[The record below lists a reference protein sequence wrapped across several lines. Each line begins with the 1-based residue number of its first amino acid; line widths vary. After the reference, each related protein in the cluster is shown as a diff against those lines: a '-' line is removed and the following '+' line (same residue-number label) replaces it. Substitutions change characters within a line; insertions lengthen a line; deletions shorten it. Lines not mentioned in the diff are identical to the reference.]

1 MWQRKQTIFLGI
13 TVLCL
18 LLMNF
23 FPIWIAVDSETQ
35 KILTSFS
42 YSMLNVGNNGELVA
56 STFYPYML
64 SAILAVAAATVAII
78 EIGKFNNRLL
88 QLKLAALNSLL
99 MAGTI
104 GSSVYFATTL
114 IKSNQVGGTYGPG
127 LYLPA
132 VAMIS
137 NMIANRFIRKD
148 EKLVRDSDRIR

>member
-13 TVLCL
+13 TVVCL
-18 LLMNF
+18 VLMNF
-23 FPIWIAVDSETQ
+23 FPIWVAVEGETQ

-42 YSMLNVGNNGELVA
+42 YSVLSTGETV
-56 STFYPYML
+56 SSFYPYVL
-64 SAILAVAAATVAII
+64 CAVLAIAAATIAVI
-78 EIGKFNNRLL
+78 EIGKFENRLL

-104 GSSVYFATTL
+104 GSAVYFATSL
-114 IKSNQVGGTYGPG
+114 IKSNQIGGSYGIG

-148 EKLVRDSDRIR
+148 ERLVRDSNRIR